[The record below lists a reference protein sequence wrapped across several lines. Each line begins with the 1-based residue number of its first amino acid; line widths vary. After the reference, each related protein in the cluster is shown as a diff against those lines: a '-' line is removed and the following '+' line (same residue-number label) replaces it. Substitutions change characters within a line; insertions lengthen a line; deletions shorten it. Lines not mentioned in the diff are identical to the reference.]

1 MLKKHNIFSK
11 SHSFDIFKSV
21 LDMDLMLFGD
31 RNTSHGLTLELLPY
45 PQPSQRQPPLT
56 YSQQLSFLA
65 FLELFLPTAW
75 TRPKISQ
82 HLLTKMLKSLTHTLK

>member
-1 MLKKHNIFSK
+1 MLEKAKNAQKARHFQQ

-45 PQPSQRQPPLT
+45 PQPSQRPTP
-56 YSQQLSFLA
+56 SPIVNSC
-65 FLELFLPTAW
+65 LFW
-75 TRPKISQ
+75 RF
-82 HLLTKMLKSLTHTLK
+82 